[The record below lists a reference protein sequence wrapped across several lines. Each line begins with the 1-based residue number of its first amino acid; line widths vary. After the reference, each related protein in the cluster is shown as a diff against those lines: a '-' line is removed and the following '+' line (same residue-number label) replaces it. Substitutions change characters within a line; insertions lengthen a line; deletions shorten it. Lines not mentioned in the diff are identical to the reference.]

1 MTAPATIGRRERKK
15 ARTHQAL
22 ADEALRLFLERGFDE
37 VTVTEIADAADV
49 AVSTLFKHFPSKEA
63 LLFSKDAAIGAGF
76 VDAVTGRGDS
86 SVVEA
91 LRAYLHHAP
100 DLASGSPE
108 FVALVRRTPALTRY
122 VDRMWTRHADGL
134 CQAIAQSTGVAPED
148 TRTRAFARYVVEIP
162 SIVRSDPDRQGAIDA
177 VFDLLRHGWERPRPR
192 HDGPRIRRADERR
205 TSSG

>member
-1 MTAPATIGRRERKK
+1 MLRPETIGRRERKK

-22 ADEALRLFLERGFDE
+22 ADEALRLFLERGFDD

-49 AVSTLFKHFPSKEA
+49 AVSTLFTHFPTKEA
-63 LLFSKDAAIGAGF
+63 LLFSKDAVIGAGF
-76 VDAVTGRGDS
+76 AAAVTGRGDS

-91 LRAYLHHAP
+91 LRAYLHGAP

-122 VDRMWTRHADGL
+122 VDRMWSRHADGL
-134 CQAIAQSTGVAPED
+134 CQAIAQAIDVAPED

-177 VFDLLRHGWERPRPR
+177 VFDLLAHGWETPRPHHARPRS
-192 HDGPRIRRADERR
+192 RR
-205 TSSG
+205 TD